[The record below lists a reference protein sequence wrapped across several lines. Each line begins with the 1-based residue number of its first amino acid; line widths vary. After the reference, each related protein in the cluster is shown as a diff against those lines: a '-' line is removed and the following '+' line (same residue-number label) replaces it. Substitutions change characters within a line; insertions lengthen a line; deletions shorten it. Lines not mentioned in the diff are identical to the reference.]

1 MARRHTPHDRERGLT
16 ALAIEGSSRR
26 ASQLTGY
33 SDRTIRD
40 WAQTH
45 PQQYAQ
51 IKERRAALIDQACI
65 EEFRQIVLNGTRATQ
80 SAIAAAQEE
89 LKAGNTRDPAA
100 TARNLATAS
109 AIAADKIALMEGRP
123 TQIIEHRSSDDVL
136 RDLERGGF
144 IDAHA
149 IEDPEPPNTTE
160 AHEQGTERP
169 LMPEGAVPNAREL
182 PESTG

>member
-1 MARRHTPHDRERGLT
+1 MARRHSPHDRERGLT

-40 WAQTH
+40 WAQTY
-45 PQQYAQ
+45 PEQYAQ

-80 SAIAAAQEE
+80 SAIAAAQED
-89 LKAGNTRDPAA
+89 LDAGNTRDPAA

-144 IDAHA
+144 IDAQA
-149 IEDPEPPNTTE
+149 IEDTEEQNPTSPLTPESTT
-160 AHEQGTERP
+160 
-169 LMPEGAVPNAREL
+169 PNAREL
-182 PESTG
+182 PESSG